1 MTALK
6 TYYRVDQYKENMGN
20 FAGIFASIGDI
31 PFALVEMSQQD
42 AEDVADGKITEYTLV
57 TECVGTDWES
67 AEIVCEY
74 AYEPIN

>member
-1 MTALK
+1 MKAIHTF
-6 TYYRVDQYKENMGN
+6 YRVDHYKGNMGN
-20 FAGIFASIGDI
+20 FAGIFASLDNI

-42 AEDVADGKITEYTLV
+42 AEDVGDGKITDYTLV

-74 AYEPIN
+74 AYEPTN